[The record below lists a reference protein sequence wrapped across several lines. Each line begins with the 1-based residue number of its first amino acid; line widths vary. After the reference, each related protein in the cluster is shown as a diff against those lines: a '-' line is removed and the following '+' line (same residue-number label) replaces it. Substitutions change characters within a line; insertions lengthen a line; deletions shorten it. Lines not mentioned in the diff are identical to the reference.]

1 MSFMIQLFEQLIE
14 WNYFFSHD
22 YGIAIV
28 MITLEVRLLL
38 LPLNIKQRKQ
48 ISRQQEI
55 SQKVEA
61 IRIQYKNNK
70 EKQEK
75 ELAKFYQENEMGM
88 GGCIT
93 SLIQIPI
100 MICLYNAIRH
110 ITAIEC
116 GTVLLPWVSS
126 LLVRDQ
132 TFLLPIAT
140 LGIQILQYL
149 YPRFKM
155 FSSLKQ
161 QKQSG
166 STVVTLLIV
175 NSFFVF
181 MIPAGIG
188 LYYFISGLFQF
199 IEQFM
204 YDLLCVRKLKLAQD

>member
-1 MSFMIQLFEQLIE
+1 MSSIIQLFEQLIE

-28 MITLEVRLLL
+28 MITLELRLLL
-38 LPLNIKQRKQ
+38 LPLSIYQRKQ
-48 ISRQQEI
+48 ISKQQEI
-55 SQKVEA
+55 SQKVES
-61 IRIQYKNNK
+61 IRLQYKNNK
-70 EKQEK
+70 EKQER
-75 ELAKFYQENEMGM
+75 EIARFYQENGMGM

-93 SLIQIPI
+93 SLIQIPV
-100 MICLYNAIRH
+100 MVCLYNSIRH
-110 ITAIEC
+110 VTAIEC

-132 TFLLPIAT
+132 TFILPMAT
-140 LGIQILQYL
+140 LSVLILQYL
-149 YPRFKM
+149 YPRLSM
-155 FSSLKQ
+155 FSSLKH

-166 STVVTLLIV
+166 STVVALLIA

-181 MIPAGIG
+181 IIPAGIG

-204 YDLLCVRKLKLAQD
+204 YDLSCVHKLKLAKD

>member
-1 MSFMIQLFEQLIE
+1 MSFITQLFDRLIE

-28 MITLEVRLLL
+28 MITLELRLLL

-48 ISRQQEI
+48 MSRQQEI
-55 SQKVEA
+55 SQKAET
-61 IRIQYKNNK
+61 IRIQYKNDK

-75 ELAKFYQENEMGM
+75 ELARFYQKNGMGM
-88 GGCIT
+88 GACMT

-110 ITAIEC
+110 VTAIEC

-126 LLVRDQ
+126 LLVKDP
-132 TFLLPIAT
+132 TFVLPIAT
-140 LGIQILQYL
+140 LGIQIVQYL
-149 YPRFKM
+149 YPRLNM
-155 FSSLKQ
+155 FSSLKH

-166 STVVTLLIV
+166 STVVTLLIA
-175 NSFFVF
+175 NSFLVF

-188 LYYFISGLFQF
+188 LYYFISGIFQF

-204 YDLLCVRKLKLAQD
+204 YDLSSVRKLKLVH

>member
-1 MSFMIQLFEQLIE
+1 MSFMIQFFQQLIE

-28 MITLEVRLLL
+28 MITLELRLLL
-38 LPLNIKQRKQ
+38 LPLNIRQRKQ

-55 SQKVEA
+55 SQKVES

-75 ELAKFYQENEMGM
+75 ELARFYQENGMGM
-88 GGCIT
+88 GGCLT

-100 MICLYNAIRH
+100 MICLYNSIRH
-110 ITAIEC
+110 IIAIEC
-116 GTVLLPWVSS
+116 GTILLPWVSS
-126 LLVRDQ
+126 LLVRDE
-132 TFLLPIAT
+132 TFILPMAT
-140 LGIQILQYL
+140 LSVQILQYL
-149 YPRFKM
+149 YPHLNM
-155 FSSLKQ
+155 FSLLKH

-166 STVVTLLIV
+166 STVVTLLIA

-181 MIPAGIG
+181 MIPSGIG

-199 IEQFM
+199 IEQFL
-204 YDLLCVRKLKLAQD
+204 YDLLCVRKLKRAKD